1 MAFLLGPPV
10 INVGRLCTPFGV
22 DHTSI
27 IVLHGMPRHQLG
39 SFFLCFF
46 CPMEYRASGHLSRE
60 GSFTSR
66 HGRPGRALSSP
77 DTWVPHHGDTR
88 YANGFSSSCHDD
100 QHSNYRHSPQ
110 PSLMQNGGSGG
121 RGGGVGGG
129 GGGGGSGASRNLS
142 VHQQSPQ
149 PLHMGDRGAHDQTD
163 LRDEVVGPSRSGMTV
178 QDLKQ
183 MTAIR
188 MGQQS
193 IGGRGGGGAGR
204 GGSGG
209 GGNVGSVSGALGEGK
224 GSVLSS
230 TSGSPPPDL
239 LSGSS
244 RHRTGLLH
252 HSSTG
257 RDTSPRPTATAQHM
271 LRVSAPS
278 RESRQEPQRQQH
290 DLPPPPGV
298 LSRHASAHAAVGG
311 SPRYSHHHQQP
322 NGSRGQMPVS
332 VSIQRVDVNNIE
344 RGTRKRA

>member
-1 MAFLLGPPV
+1 
-10 INVGRLCTPFGV
+10 
-22 DHTSI
+22 
-27 IVLHGMPRHQLG
+27 
-39 SFFLCFF
+39 
-46 CPMEYRASGHLSRE
+46 MEYRASGHLSRE
-60 GSFTSR
+60 GSFSSR

-88 YANGFSSSCHDD
+88 YSNDFSSSCHDE
-100 QHSNYRHSPQ
+100 HSNYRHSPQ
-110 PSLMQNGGSGG
+110 SSLMQNGASGG
-121 RGGGVGGG
+121 RAGGVGGG
-129 GGGGGSGASRNLS
+129 GGGGGSSASRNLS
-142 VHQQSPQ
+142 LHQQSPQ
-149 PLHMGDRGAHDQTD
+149 HLHMGDRGAHDHPD

-188 MGQQS
+188 
-193 IGGRGGGGAGR
+193 IGIGSRGGGGSGR

-209 GGNVGSVSGALGEGK
+209 GSVSSVNGSLGEGK

-230 TSGSPPPDL
+230 TSGSPPPDP
-239 LSGSS
+239 LSSSS

-257 RDTSPRPTATAQHM
+257 RDTSPRPTAATHHM
-271 LRVSAPS
+271 LRVSASS
-278 RESRQEPQRQQH
+278 RESRQEQQRQQH

-322 NGSRGQMPVS
+322 NGNRSQMPVS
-332 VSIQRVDVNNIE
+332 VNIHRVDVNNIGG
-344 RGTRKRA
+344 GTRKRT